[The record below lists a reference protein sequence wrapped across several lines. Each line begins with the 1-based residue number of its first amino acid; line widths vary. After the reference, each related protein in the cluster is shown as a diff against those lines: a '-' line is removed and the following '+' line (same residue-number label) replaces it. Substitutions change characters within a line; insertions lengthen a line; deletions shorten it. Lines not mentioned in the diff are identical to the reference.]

1 MVAFC
6 TTRPRGRFSSGWV
19 CICLTPAPLKRNTCD
34 CLCTRPCCFFFLKI
48 FGRRVINLL
57 IKWSERASE
66 LQGTSKSLIP
76 QGPPPPP
83 PPPPPLLRSR
93 KGAERDHP
101 CLPCKTDNGEIAV
114 FLFVLPLS
122 LCVSFSRR
130 GNLILVGGESIC
142 SQRIWSPASANS
154 DRVGGSSAQTRGRM
168 HQMSLP
174 PPSPPSPRFAAL
186 LSYLP
191 QNLRVLFSVSAAAR
205 FENVSSRWMFGRN
218 YQRVT

>member
-1 MVAFC
+1 M
-6 TTRPRGRFSSGWV
+6 
-19 CICLTPAPLKRNTCD
+19 
-34 CLCTRPCCFFFLKI
+34 
-48 FGRRVINLL
+48 
-57 IKWSERASE
+57 ERASE

-76 QGPPPPP
+76 QGP

-174 PPSPPSPRFAAL
+174 PTPPDSPRY
-186 LSYLP
+186 SYLP

-205 FENVSSRWMFGRN
+205 FENISSRWMFGRN

>member
-1 MVAFC
+1 M
-6 TTRPRGRFSSGWV
+6 
-19 CICLTPAPLKRNTCD
+19 
-34 CLCTRPCCFFFLKI
+34 
-48 FGRRVINLL
+48 
-57 IKWSERASE
+57 ERTSE

-76 QGPPPPP
+76 QGPPPP

-154 DRVGGSSAQTRGRM
+154 DRVGGSSVQTRGRM
-168 HQMSLP
+168 HQMNSP
-174 PPSPPSPRFAAL
+174 PPDSPRYSRIYPKTCVFYSRYPLLHALKTSPPAGCLAEII
-186 LSYLP
+186 
-191 QNLRVLFSVSAAAR
+191 SA
-205 FENVSSRWMFGRN
+205 
-218 YQRVT
+218 